1 MSRRGR
7 RALALVLTLLAAHAT
22 GCAAIVRGSTQ
33 EVRITSEPSG
43 IEVSVDR
50 VNRVT
55 TPATVELLR
64 RDDHLVEAEL
74 EGYRP
79 QQVNIVSIV
88 AEAGVGWFVAGAL
101 VWNVFE
107 FISLIPGS
115 VYGLVPEQVHL
126 VLEPLAAE
134 VEAPEGL
141 PEPSVDPLAVDPA
154 P

>member
-79 QQVNIVSIV
+79 QQVNIVSIID
-88 AEAGVGWFVAGAL
+88 EAGVVAQVAVVGDGEAVRFVA
-101 VWNVFE
+101 
-107 FISLIPGS
+107 
-115 VYGLVPEQVHL
+115 H
-126 VLEPLAAE
+126 PLQ
-134 VEAPEGL
+134 
-141 PEPSVDPLAVDPA
+141 
-154 P
+154 